1 MFEPAIYSVW
11 QKVASCQTLPNLV
24 LKDDCVSEET
34 FIWCNTNAPQKI
46 DT

>member
-24 LKDDCVSEET
+24 LKDDRVSEET